1 MRNKSVLFLTQAAVI
16 AAIYVVLVQIFAPIS
31 FREVQVRIA
40 EGLTILPY
48 FTSAAI
54 PGLFV

>member
-40 EGLTILPY
+40 AEPFRWTLR
-48 FTSAAI
+48 SAA
-54 PGLFV
+54 LRR